1 MNRDFL
7 TQPKTLTPRYFQSP
21 AEYGAAVTRYPK
33 ASKNRPWLNILLAV
47 GIGLGLGVL
56 LAWRG

>member
-7 TQPKTLTPRYFQSP
+7 TQPKTLTPRVHQSR
-21 AEYGAAVTRYPK
+21 ADYGSPVTVYSK
-33 ASKNRPWLNILLAV
+33 HGKNRPWLNILLAV
-47 GIGLGLGVL
+47 GVGLGLGIL